1 MKQLSSAAVAAPGF
15 YGLNTQESGAML
27 SDGFA
32 LVASNCVI
40 DKYGRLGARKGWV
53 QKTTTTSGLNGANI
67 YSLFEYLNADGTFD
81 YLSAGNN
88 KLWRGGIGA
97 VLTDI
102 TPSMTITDN
111 HWQMA
116 SLADHCLMTQKSHLP
131 VFFTRESGSPV
142 CTTIVGHGS
151 GHGGA
156 GFASPVFGTGTA
168 NGPNACLAAY
178 GRFWVAGSTGF
189 PTTVFWSTDIADSH
203 FPTFDTGGART
214 SGSINIASK
223 LPNNTDEIVALA
235 AHNGFLIIFCKQ
247 NIVILSGAETP
258 ATTMTI
264 SDVIPGVGCIARD
277 SVQKTGNDLLFLSA
291 SGVRSLGRTIQE
303 KSMPM
308 RDISKNVRDDLFDNI
323 ANTEAKLI
331 KSCYSEK
338 YGFYLLSFPSVASPL
353 VYCFDL
359 KQALP
364 DGAARVTTWNA
375 YPAYSFSA
383 NRDGTLYV
391 GKPAGIG
398 EYFGYQDN
406 GSGYTFIYYTNYF
419 DFGQPTINKIAK
431 KIGFVLIGGGGQRFV
446 AKLGFDYSNQ
456 YSSYPVIMDT
466 GEYAEYN
473 VAEYNIA
480 EYSSGIVIDDAYVS
494 VGGQGKIV
502 QMGFE
507 AQVSGSPLSVQKMDI
522 FIKQGKIY

>member
-1 MKQLSSAAVAAPGF
+1 
-15 YGLNTQESGAML
+15 
-27 SDGFA
+27 
-32 LVASNCVI
+32 
-40 DKYGRLGARKGWV
+40 
-53 QKTTTTSGLNGANI
+53 
-67 YSLFEYLNADGTFD
+67 
-81 YLSAGNN
+81 
-88 KLWRGGIGA
+88 
-97 VLTDI
+97 
-102 TPSMTITDN
+102 
-111 HWQMA
+111 
-116 SLADHCLMTQKSHLP
+116 
-131 VFFTRESGSPV
+131 
-142 CTTIVGHGS
+142 
-151 GHGGA
+151 
-156 GFASPVFGTGTA
+156 
-168 NGPNACLAAY
+168 
-178 GRFWVAGSTGF
+178 
-189 PTTVFWSTDIADSH
+189 
-203 FPTFDTGGART
+203 
-214 SGSINIASK
+214 
-223 LPNNTDEIVALA
+223 
-235 AHNGFLIIFCKQ
+235 
-247 NIVILSGAETP
+247 
-258 ATTMTI
+258 MTI
-264 SDVIPGVGCIARD
+264 SDVIPGIGCIARD
-277 SVQKTGNDLLFLSA
+277 SVQKTGNDLLFLSS

-338 YGFYLLSFPSVASPL
+338 YGFYLLSFPSTASPL

-383 NRDGTLYV
+383 NRDGTLYI

-466 GEYAEYN
+466 GAY
-473 VAEYNIA
+473 AEYNIA
-480 EYSSGIVIDDAYVS
+480 EYNIA
-494 VGGQGKIV
+494 
-502 QMGFE
+502 E
-507 AQVSGSPLSVQKMDI
+507 SPLSVQKMDI